1 LTTEKVFLLN
11 YKKTVAANNVI
22 VSFAAFVVVIAGMK
36 ASTEILVPF
45 LLAVFIA
52 VLCTPLMVWL
62 KVRKV
67 PSSLAVLLV
76 VVMFFLLAAT
86 FGTVIGA
93 SLSAFYQ
100 DLPDYEQKL
109 QLQSQAGVSW
119 LKGMGVEVDQS
130 IIRDYIN
137 PSAAMKMVA
146 QVFSGLGGVLTNA
159 FLILFSVVFILVEAS
174 DFPDKVRRALGHQTT
189 ALESFQR
196 FSDSVQRYLLIK
208 TLISIGTGIF
218 AGVALALIGVDYA
231 VLWGL
236 IAFLLNYIPNIGS
249 ILAAIPPMLIAMIQL
264 GPMSSLLVAGVY
276 VTINTLFGNVIEPRF
291 MGRSLGLSTLVVFVS
306 LIFWGWVFGP
316 VGMLLSIPLTMVV
329 KIALEGSKQHHW
341 MSVLLG
347 H

>member
-1 LTTEKVFLLN
+1 MD

-45 LLAVFIA
+45 LLAVFIS
-52 VLCTPLMVWL
+52 VLCTPIMVWL
-62 KVRKV
+62 KVRRV
-67 PSSLAVLLV
+67 PSVVAVLLV

-100 DLPDYEQKL
+100 DLPEYEQKL
-109 QLQSQAGVSW
+109 QLQSQASVQW
-119 LKGMGVEVDQS
+119 LQSLGFEIDQTLLS
-130 IIRDYIN
+130 DYID
-137 PSAAMKMVA
+137 PGAAMKMVA
-146 QVFSGLGGVLTNA
+146 RIFSGLGGVLTNT

-174 DFPDKVRRALGHQTT
+174 EFPDKVRRALGDQTT
-189 ALESFQR
+189 ALQNFQR

-208 TLISIGTGIF
+208 TLVSIGTSIF
-218 AGVALALIGVDYA
+218 AGIALMFIGVDYA
-231 VLWGL
+231 ILWGL

-249 ILAAIPPMLIAMIQL
+249 ILAAVPPMLIAMIQL

-276 VTINTLFGNVIEPRF
+276 LTINTLFGNMIEPKF

-306 LIFWGWVFGP
+306 LVFWGWVFGP

-329 KIALEGSKQHHW
+329 KIALEGSKQHRW
-341 MSVLLG
+341 MSILLG

>member
-1 LTTEKVFLLN
+1 MN

-22 VSFAAFVVVIAGMK
+22 VSLAAFVVVIAGMK

-62 KVRKV
+62 KARKIPTV
-67 PSSLAVLLV
+67 VSVLLV
-76 VVMFFLLAAT
+76 AALFFLLAAT
-86 FGTVIGA
+86 LGTVIGA

-100 DLPDYEQKL
+100 DLPQYEQKL
-109 QLQSQAGVSW
+109 QLQGQEGIQW
-119 LKGMGVEVDQS
+119 LQGMGIEVDQTILS
-130 IIRDYIN
+130 DYID
-137 PSAAMKMVA
+137 PGAAMKMVA
-146 QVFSGLGGVLTNA
+146 QVFSGLGGVLTNT

-174 DFPDKVRRALGHQTT
+174 GFPDKVKRALGDQTT

-208 TLISIGTGIF
+208 TLVSIGTGIF
-218 AGVALALIGVDYA
+218 AGVALTLIGVDYA
-231 VLWGL
+231 ILWAL

-249 ILAAIPPMLIAMIQL
+249 ILAAVPPMLIALIQL
-264 GPMSSLLVAGVY
+264 GPMSSLLVASVY
-276 VTINTLFGNVIEPRF
+276 VTINTLFGNVIEPKF
-291 MGRSLGLSTLVVFVS
+291 MGKSLGLSTLVVFVS
-306 LIFWGWVFGP
+306 LVFWGWVFGP

-329 KIALEGSKQHHW
+329 KIALEGSEQNRW

>member
-1 LTTEKVFLLN
+1 MN

-22 VSFAAFVVVIAGMK
+22 VSLAAFVVVIAGMK
-36 ASTEILVPF
+36 ASTQILVPF

-62 KVRKV
+62 KTRKV
-67 PSSLAVLLV
+67 PSVVAVLLV
-76 VVMFFLLAAT
+76 VVLFFLLAAT
-86 FGTVIGA
+86 LGTVIGA
-93 SLSAFYQ
+93 SLTAFYQ
-100 DLPDYEQKL
+100 DLPQYEQKL
-109 QLQSQAGVSW
+109 QMQSQEGIQW
-119 LKGMGVEVDQS
+119 LQGMGIEVNQS
-130 IIRDYIN
+130 ILSDYID
-137 PSAAMKMVA
+137 PGAAMKMVA
-146 QVFSGLGGVLTNA
+146 QVFSGLGGVLTNT

-174 DFPDKVRRALGHQTT
+174 DFPDKVKRALGNQTT

-208 TLISIGTGIF
+208 TLVSIGTGIF
-218 AGVALALIGVDYA
+218 AGVALAIIGVDYA
-231 VLWGL
+231 ILWGL

-249 ILAAIPPMLIAMIQL
+249 ILAAVPPMLIAIIQL

-276 VTINTLFGNVIEPRF
+276 VTINTLFGNVIEPKF
-291 MGRSLGLSTLVVFVS
+291 MGRTLGLSTLVVFVS
-306 LIFWGWVFGP
+306 LVFWGWVFGP

-329 KIALEGSKQHHW
+329 KIALEGSEQNRW